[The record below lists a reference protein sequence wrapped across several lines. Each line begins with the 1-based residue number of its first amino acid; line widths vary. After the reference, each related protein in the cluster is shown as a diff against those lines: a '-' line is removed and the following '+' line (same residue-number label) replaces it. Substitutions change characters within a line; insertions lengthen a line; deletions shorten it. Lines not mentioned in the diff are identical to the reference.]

1 MGSATLN
8 WLGGSG
14 KLQNRLSLH
23 AVDLGRCLA
32 CRALAPPNDSRHD
45 PAVAKY
51 ARAPCRQ

>member
-32 CRALAPPNDSRHD
+32 CRALAPPNYSRHD